1 MSELTI
7 AHVSIRRDEAG
18 RYCLNDLHRAAGG
31 AMHHQPAKFFAN
43 KGTQELVDEL
53 RGASPNSENPLK
65 VVNDGRNNGTW
76 VAKELVYA
84 YAMWISA
91 AFHLKVIRA
100 YDAMMTAPAQPVGPA
115 IPQTLPEALRLAAD
129 LAEQKAE
136 AEAKLAIAAPKADA
150 LDRITASDEAVTF
163 TQAAKV
169 LGVKRETLTNWM
181 HSNSW
186 IYRQNGSWVAYQAQI
201 ECGRL
206 QYKEA
211 RYTDE
216 RTHQECIRPYCH
228 IMPKGLTKLAEALG
242 QRVAA

>member
-1 MSELTI
+1 MSDLATYHFDGASVRVVRDAAGEPWFVAADVLTALDLDRKALERLDNDERGVSSI
-7 AHVSIRRDEAG
+7 HTLGGEQSVTTLNEPGLYSLILGSRKPEAKAFKRWVTHDVLPSIRKTG
-18 RYCLNDLHRAAGG
+18 SYG
-31 AMHHQPAKFFAN
+31 
-43 KGTQELVDEL
+43 
-53 RGASPNSENPLK
+53 
-65 VVNDGRNNGTW
+65 
-76 VAKELVYA
+76 
-84 YAMWISA
+84 
-91 AFHLKVIRA
+91 
-100 YDAMMTAPAQPVGPA
+100 APAV
-115 IPQTLPEALRLAAD
+115 PQTLPEALRLAAD

-181 HSNSW
+181 HSNNW
-186 IYRQNGSWVAYQAQI
+186 IYRQNGSWVAYQSQI

-228 IMPKGLTKLAEALG
+228 IMPKGLTKLAEALA